1 MGGFSF
7 PALGIRNYRL
17 FASGQLV
24 SVTGTWMQ
32 RVAQDW
38 LVLELT
44 SSGTALGIVTALQFG
59 PSLLLSPF
67 GGVLADRGNK
77 RKLLIATQTAIA
89 LLALLL
95 GLLDLSG
102 AVRLWQVY
110 LVALV
115 LGVVAAIDMP
125 VRQSF
130 VVEMVGPGELSNAV
144 ALNSA
149 IFNSGRIL
157 GPALSGFLITVAGT
171 GWSFLAN
178 AASTVAVLAGLLLMR
193 TGDLFPSPPVERARG
208 QLREAVRYVRRRP
221 ELMLPMLL
229 VFVIGTFGLS
239 FQITLALVAREVFHR
254 SAQSYGFL
262 STMLAI
268 GSFVGAMLAT
278 RRRTTPSTTFLLGSA
293 LAFGVFE
300 MIAGSIPSYAGTAI
314 ALVPAGLAALTF
326 TTAALSTV
334 QLRTDGSMRGRVMAL
349 YMVAFMGGTPVGA
362 PVIGWIGETFGPRF
376 GIVGGG
382 AICVLASLLITIHVA
397 RRRGLGAADVAHRAL
412 DGIRHVHA

>member
-44 SSGTALGIVTALQFG
+44 NSGTALGIVTALQFG

-67 GGVLADRGNK
+67 GGVLADRGDK

-229 VFVIGTFGLS
+229 VFVIGTFGLN

-254 SAQSYGFL
+254 SAQSYGLL

-334 QLRTDGSMRGRVMAL
+334 QLRTDANMRGRVIAL
-349 YMVAFMGGTPVGA
+349 YMVAFMGGTPFGA

-382 AICVLASLLITIHVA
+382 AICVLASLLITFDVA

>member
-229 VFVIGTFGLS
+229 VFVIGTFGLN

-334 QLRTDGSMRGRVMAL
+334 QLRTDASMRGRVMAL

-382 AICVLASLLITIHVA
+382 AICVLASLLITFHVA

-412 DGIRHVHA
+412 DGIRHAHA